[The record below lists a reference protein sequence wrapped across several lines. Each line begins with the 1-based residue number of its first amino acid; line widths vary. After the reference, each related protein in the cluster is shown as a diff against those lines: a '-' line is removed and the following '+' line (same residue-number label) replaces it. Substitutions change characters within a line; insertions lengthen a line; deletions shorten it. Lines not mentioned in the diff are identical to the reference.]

1 MALKV
6 PSAPSTNTIKYTNLL
21 GCDFSQE
28 ASLVD
33 RAHSPDMLNMIS
45 DEGGNPV
52 KRTGWEH
59 IADID
64 DSEYGIENVWRASF
78 EHRDHVIICTKYS
91 PIATGLFELIMR
103 NGNTRI
109 LTIDGGVENVQFAHQ
124 IGDSFFVMKKGTLYE
139 LVEDQ
144 QAPYYLVK
152 NLREPYV
159 PTTIISRPP
168 DGNGGTAYEEVN
180 LLTPQ
185 RTEKFLVTTETN
197 TFKLQSAANT
207 SASLKVEV
215 RNGEN
220 WEIKNASF
228 TDAQTVTVS
237 EQVPVAVPA
246 GVDNVKITYS
256 GTIDNTEKI
265 KKAYMS
271 EVLTQGTGTRIF
283 LAGDDGAIYYSAMN
297 KPNYFPD
304 LNYIQLSQGK
314 MKGFVYVQNEL
325 AAITARGGNSCIN
338 LLYDRQIT
346 ANEVSTSD
354 ANQGTTKA
362 VTENVFAVKSIPC
375 SNGAIS
381 NKGFAVLGDEPLFL
395 TDEGIMGI
403 VSLSSTGDRVARNRS
418 RSVNR
423 MFTKETDLQ
432 SAQLFVFND
441 YLYVINGH
449 FCYVFDGRHK
459 SGDPTNNTNYYYE
472 AYRWEISGIS
482 GFLKMFAY
490 NDRIYFICNETNGKA
505 KLCAFKNTGNIT
517 DYSDGSHFDSETSS
531 QVGGVAINARWT
543 TKNDDDNSPQMFKT
557 MMKKGSMVTLQPYER
572 SSVTVYAKP
581 DGKQVKYLIGR
592 YICGQW
598 KGFDEVD
605 FTEFIFDTAD
615 GPRDYFFRKKR
626 KKYVRLQLIFENNEI
641 NEGFGIQQVTK
652 TVTETR
658 YAK

>member
-33 RAHSPDMLNMIS
+33 RAHSPDMVNMIS

-59 IADID
+59 IADIANTYKVYD
-64 DSEYGIENVWRASF
+64 VWSVGF
-78 EHRDHVIICTKYS
+78 EHREHVIICRCSSEESDKEIS
-91 PIATGLFELIMR
+91 ELNIETGEI
-103 NGNTRI
+103 TT
-109 LTIDGGVENVQFAHQ
+109 LTSSAGDIQFAHQ
-124 IGDSFFVMKKGTLYE
+124 IGNSFFVMKGGVVYE
-139 LVEDQ
+139 ITESDTE
-144 QAPYYLVK
+144 PYAITATE
-152 NLREPYV
+152 REPYV

-168 DGNGGTAYEEVN
+168 DGNGGIAYEEVN

-185 RTEKFLVTTETN
+185 RTEKFWVETATN
-197 TFKLQSAANT
+197 TFKLQGTADT
-207 SASLKVEV
+207 SKTLKVEV
-215 RNGEN
+215 QSGTS
-220 WEIKNASF
+220 WVTKTASF
-228 TDAQTVTVS
+228 TDAQTVTTT
-237 EQVPVAVPA
+237 EQIPATSVP
-246 GVDNVKITYS
+246 GQDNVKITYY
-256 GTIDNTEKI
+256 GTIDNTDKI
-265 KKAYMS
+265 KKAYIS
-271 EVLTQGTGTRIF
+271 ETLVQGTGTRVF
-283 LAGDDGAIYYSAMN
+283 LTGDDGAIYYSAMN
-297 KPNYFPD
+297 RPNYFPD
-304 LNYIQLSQGK
+304 LNYIQITQGR

-338 LLYDRQIT
+338 LLYDRQISAT
-346 ANEVSTSD
+346 EVSTTD
-354 ANQGTTKA
+354 GNQAITKPA
-362 VTENVFAVKSIPC
+362 TENVFAVKSIPC
-375 SNGAIS
+375 SNGAVS
-381 NKGFAVLGDEPLFL
+381 TKGFAVLGDEPLFL

-418 RSVNR
+418 KSVNR
-423 MFTKETDLQ
+423 MLTKETGLKN
-432 SAQLFVFND
+432 AQMFVMND
-441 YLYVINGH
+441 YLYLINEY
-449 FCYVFDGRHK
+449 FCYVFDARHK

-482 GFLKMFAY
+482 GFLKMFAH
-490 NDRIYFICNETNGKA
+490 NDRIYFICNEVEGTA
-505 KLCAFKNTGNIT
+505 KLRAFKNTGNIT
-517 DYSDGSHFDSETSS
+517 DYSDGSHFDSETSR

-543 TKNDDDNSPQMFKT
+543 TKNDDDGAPQMFKT